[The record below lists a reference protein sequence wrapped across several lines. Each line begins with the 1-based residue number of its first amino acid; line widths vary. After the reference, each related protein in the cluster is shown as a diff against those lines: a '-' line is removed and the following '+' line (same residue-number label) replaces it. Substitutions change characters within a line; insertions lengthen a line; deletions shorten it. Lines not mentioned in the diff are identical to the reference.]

1 MSLSSEHMN
10 KSANSSYRSIRLALL
25 AAFSVMVLTSCAG
38 GKQRT
43 QSQSS
48 GPVEHQLMAEI
59 ALQRG
64 QYQVAV
70 REYLSLAQQ
79 SANPEHARR
88 ATELAYDYG
97 YDAYALACAERW
109 VELAPENP
117 VAHAYLGRLY
127 VRRNMLE
134 EAFVSLDFSMGPIE
148 QRVDMEYM
156 MLSGELVENAAASR
170 ALVIFQRFDAAYPGT
185 PGITGSLASLAA
197 QAGDTELAVA
207 TARETL
213 ALAPDWPRARIW
225 LARFL
230 LLAGDRSSAFEQ
242 MAFALEMSPGLD
254 MELEFIQLLALA
266 GEGEEA
272 LERLERLSDRYP
284 DSPDLLRM
292 RGMFAL
298 QLRDFE
304 TAQSDFSYLLSEAY
318 FVNESFWSLGQI
330 AFMQEDY
337 LQAIRYFQRVSS
349 GSWLGPARMAISQ
362 AYLALG
368 DGETALAVQQ
378 DFASEYPKQAVAT
391 LRPQAEILVAMERQ
405 AEALE
410 TIDTALE
417 YTPWNEGLWLYR
429 GGLLEQLG
437 ELDAAVESFR
447 RAYELAPDSALI
459 LNALGYTIC
468 VAGGDYDEAYD
479 YIQLALERDP
489 ENPAIMDSMGWVLYL
504 QGEPEEARGWL
515 EQAYALMPDAE
526 IAAHLGEVLW
536 VADERDEA
544 IRIWTE
550 ALLKDPDNQVLNETT
565 GRFMQ

>member
-1 MSLSSEHMN
+1 MN

-97 YDAYALACAERW
+97 YDAYALASTERW

-127 VRRNMLE
+127 VRRNLLE

-148 QRVDMEYM
+148 QRVDMDYM
-156 MLSGELVENAAASR
+156 LLSGELVENAAASR
-170 ALVIFQRFDAAYPGT
+170 ALVIFQRFDAAYPDT
-185 PGITGSLASLAA
+185 PGITGSLARLAA

-213 ALAPDWPRARIW
+213 ALAPGWPMARIW

-242 MAFALEMSPGLD
+242 MAFALEMSPGLE
-254 MELEFIQLLALA
+254 MELEFVQLLALA

-292 RGMFAL
+292 RGTFAL

-330 AFMQEDY
+330 AFLQENY
-337 LQAIRYFQRVSS
+337 LQAIRYFQRVNS
-349 GSWLGPARMAISQ
+349 GNWLAPARMAISQ

-368 DGETALAVQQ
+368 DGKTALAVQR

-391 LRPQAEILVAMERQ
+391 LRPQAEILVAMDRQ

-410 TIDTALE
+410 TIDSALE
-417 YTPWNEGLWLYR
+417 YTPWNEDLWLYR

-459 LNALGYTIC
+459 MNALGYTLCI
-468 VAGGDYDEAYD
+468 AGGDYDEAYD

-504 QGEPEEARGWL
+504 QGEPDEARGWL

-536 VADERDEA
+536 VSDERDEA
-544 IRIWTE
+544 IRVWTD
-550 ALLKDPDNQVLNETT
+550 ALLKDPDNLVLNETT

>member
-1 MSLSSEHMN
+1 MN

-48 GPVEHQLMAEI
+48 GPIEHQLIAEI

-64 QYQVAV
+64 QYQVAI

-79 SANPEHARR
+79 SSNPEHARR

-97 YDAYALACAERW
+97 YDAYALASAERW
-109 VELAPENP
+109 VELAPENT

-127 VRRNMLE
+127 VRRNLLE
-134 EAFVSLDFSMGPIE
+134 EAWVSLDFSMGPIE
-148 QRVDMEYM
+148 QRVDMDYM

-170 ALVIFQRFDAAYPGT
+170 ALVIFQRFDTVYPDT

-197 QAGDTELAVA
+197 QAGNTELAV
-207 TARETL
+207 TASRETF
-213 ALAPDWPRARIW
+213 ALAPDWPMARIW

-242 MAFALEMSPGLD
+242 MAFALEMSPGLE
-254 MELEFIQLLALA
+254 MELEFVQLLALA

-272 LERLERLSDRYP
+272 LERLERLNVRYP
-284 DSPDLLRM
+284 ESPDLLRM
-292 RGMFAL
+292 RGTLAL
-298 QLRDFE
+298 QWRDFE
-304 TAQSDFSYLLSEAY
+304 TAQSDFSQLLSEAY
-318 FVNESFWSLGQI
+318 FVNESFWYLGQI
-330 AFMQEDY
+330 AFLQENY
-337 LQAIRYFQRVSS
+337 LQAIRYFQRVNS
-349 GSWLGPARMAISQ
+349 GGWLAPARGAISQ
-362 AYLALG
+362 AYLLLG
-368 DGETALAVQQ
+368 DGETALAVQRE
-378 DFASEYPKQAVAT
+378 FASEYPKRAVAT
-391 LRPQAEILVAMERQ
+391 LQPQAEILVGMERLT
-405 AEALE
+405 EALE

-417 YTPWNEGLWLYR
+417 YTPWNEDLWLYR

-437 ELDAAVESFR
+437 ELDMAVESFR
-447 RAYELAPDSALI
+447 RAYELAPESALI
-459 LNALGYTIC
+459 LNALGYTLC
-468 VAGGDYDEAYD
+468 VAGGDYDEAFD

-504 QGEPEEARGWL
+504 QGEPDAARGWL
-515 EQAYALMPDAE
+515 EQAYALLPDAE

-544 IRIWTE
+544 IRVWTD
-550 ALLKDPDNQVLNETT
+550 ALLKDPDSKVLNETT